1 MKNTIKFILISL
13 FIVAHLGCSNKS
25 SEENVTNDLNEESEL
40 KKSLIVMAGE
50 LESND
55 SLRIKNITTENGY
68 SSLISWSDSLNDNS
82 FINRL
87 SKDLKY
93 YNVADINKWNDSMI
107 ALSLGKLDKIVGATH
122 GYIVLKRIN
131 NELRIDEFRGGK

>member
-13 FIVAHLGCSNKS
+13 FILAQLSCSDKRSDENMT
-25 SEENVTNDLNEESEL
+25 SELNEELEL
-40 KKSLIVMAGE
+40 KEPLKELAFE

-55 SLRIKNITTENGY
+55 SSRIKKITTDNGY
-68 SSLISWSDSLNDNS
+68 SSLMIWSDTLNDTL

-107 ALSLGKLDKIVGATH
+107 AISLGKLDEIVGATH

>member
-1 MKNTIKFILISL
+1 MT
-13 FIVAHLGCSNKS
+13 
-25 SEENVTNDLNEESEL
+25 SELNEELEL
-40 KKSLIVMAGE
+40 KEPLKELAFE

-55 SLRIKNITTENGY
+55 SSRIKKITTDNGY
-68 SSLISWSDSLNDNS
+68 SSLMIWSDTLNDTL

-107 ALSLGKLDKIVGATH
+107 AISLGKLDEIEIGRASCRERV
-122 GYIVLKRIN
+122 
-131 NELRIDEFRGGK
+131 